1 LPLGILSRSFAVIVF
16 AVVQWIAISAAA
28 PWRSGEAILNK
39 RIKKTT
45 LFSNCYMV

>member
-1 LPLGILSRSFAVIVF
+1 MIVF
-16 AVVQWIAISAAA
+16 AAGQLVAISATALL
-28 PWRSGEAILNK
+28 RSGEAILNK